1 MNPPSRDGGPRP
13 LVAALRTGPRRGLRN
28 PRSRAAPAGALL
40 LAAGLLAAG
49 FTGLGAAAQEA
60 PAVTAEA
67 RGAAA
72 GEGGFTEADWRT
84 ASPASQG
91 LDPERLARGVE
102 RIGGLGGVRTLL
114 VVRNGRIVAE
124 ASYSG
129 RDLNRRPHDLKSA
142 SKSLL
147 SPLVGIALD
156 RGWIAGLDARLGEL
170 LPEYAGGLPD
180 AKRRITLVHLLSM
193 QAGLAST
200 SREHYGAWVSTGDWT
215 AAALARPLV
224 DEPGTEYTYSSGNS
238 HLVSAILTEATGR
251 STLEL
256 AREVLLEPVGM
267 EIHAWQRS
275 PEGYYFG
282 GNNLRMTPRD
292 LARLGQLYLQE
303 GRWNGRQVVPAD
315 WVRRSTR
322 RRAEGWPERYGA
334 YGWFWWLPR
343 EDPWDSFAAIG
354 YGGQFLYVVP
364 ELRMLVVMTST
375 LEGKGAEWDRRA
387 FEIFRE
393 DLFGAAR

>member
-1 MNPPSRDGGPRP
+1 MMPRPAAGAPGPSGQQTRTRPSRTAPWWRA
-13 LVAALRTGPRRGLRN
+13 LV
-28 PRSRAAPAGALL
+28 GAVL
-40 LAAGLLAAG
+40 LAAVVGAAPRPPDTGGPAGGDATGAERRG
-49 FTGLGAAAQEA
+49 FTGSE
-60 PAVTAEA
+60 
-67 RGAAA
+67 
-72 GEGGFTEADWRT
+72 WRT

-91 LDPERLARGVE
+91 LDPQRLSRGVE
-102 RIGGLGGVRTLL
+102 RIGELGGVRSVL

-124 ASYSG
+124 ASYAG
-129 RDLNRRPHDLKSA
+129 QDLNRRPHELKSA

-147 SPLVGIALD
+147 SALVGIALD
-156 RGWIAGLDARLGEL
+156 RGWLGGLDSPVGEL
-170 LPEYAGGLPD
+170 LPEYATDLPE
-180 AKRRITLVHLLSM
+180 AKRRITLADLLSM

-200 SREHYGAWVSTGDWT
+200 SREHYGAWVSSEDWT
-215 AAALARPLV
+215 AAALARPLET
-224 DEPGTEYTYSSGNS
+224 EPGTEYTYSSGNS

-282 GNNLRMTPRD
+282 GNNLRMAPRD

-303 GRWNGRQVVPAD
+303 GRWNGRQVVPAE
-315 WVRRSTR
+315 WVRHSTR
-322 RRAEGWPERYGA
+322 RHAEGWPERYGA
-334 YGWFWWLPR
+334 YGRFWWLPR

-354 YGGQFLYVVP
+354 FGGQFLYVVP

-375 LEGKGAEWDRRA
+375 LEGKGTAWDRRA
-387 FEIFRE
+387 FAVFRE